1 MLDYYFIGKEKVITT
16 DKNNYNWLVIDSSD
30 TKEIE
35 QVIEKYRLPKDI
47 FVGTSLPEEVSR
59 IEELVGT
66 NLNHPISLVL
76 LSITSQL

>member
-47 FVGTSLPEEVSR
+47 FVEFVQPGAENRE
-59 IEELVGT
+59 
-66 NLNHPISLVL
+66 
-76 LSITSQL
+76 SINAYFVYLFG